1 MKRKIIALL
10 FLLMGCTF
18 LNAAPYSEKI
28 KELLVRLDSLIALK
42 SATYRV

>member
-10 FLLMGCTF
+10 FLLVGCTF

-28 KELLVRLDSLIALK
+28 WGTERNV
-42 SATYRV
+42 Y

>member
-28 KELLVRLDSLIALK
+28 KELLVFSFIINNIF
-42 SATYRV
+42 